1 MIKIVRRLIGWELC
15 AIALNLF
22 LASCDEKPKS
32 IYLEGSP
39 PHYVNPQFGVDVAIP
54 EDLDVCVIEN
64 ASYRSYGFAIP
75 LTKDP
80 DCKQANPYDLPN
92 IRVYFDLG
100 ALYDEPPTIDDIV
113 ARECDEELKLID
125 MPDLIIPDHTT
136 AVCRGPD
143 LSYGKDENKLTPN
156 GLIETALFTWAG
168 GEQGTFF
175 NISLSTTES
184 RLAQDMATLKR
195 VLPGIKL
202 TEHKDE

>member
-1 MIKIVRRLIGWELC
+1 MCATALC
-15 AIALNLF
+15 LL

-54 EDLDVCVIEN
+54 KGLDVCVLEN
-64 ASYRSYGFAIP
+64 ASYRSYGFVIP

-80 DCKQANPYDLPN
+80 HCKQPNPYDLPH

-100 ALYDEPPTIDDIV
+100 ALYDERRPPTIDDIV
-113 ARECDEELKLID
+113 ARECDEELKRID
-125 MPDLIIPDHTT
+125 MPDLRIPDHIT

-156 GLIETALFTWAG
+156 GLVETALFTWAG

-175 NISLSTTES
+175 QISLATTDS
-184 RLAQDMATLKR
+184 RLSQDMDVLKR

-202 TEHKDE
+202 TEHKSD